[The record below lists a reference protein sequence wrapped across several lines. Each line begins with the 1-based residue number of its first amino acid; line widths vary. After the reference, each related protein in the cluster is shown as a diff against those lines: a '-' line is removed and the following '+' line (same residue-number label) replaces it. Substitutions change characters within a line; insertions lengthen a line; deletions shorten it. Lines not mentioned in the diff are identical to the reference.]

1 MTPADGLYLTVAGL
15 LVFLA
20 GMLAAA
26 GLLGHY
32 LVRADRRERH
42 AEDVRESLL
51 AADWRAADPESYM
64 WTCTTV
70 RLPVIPVQRLALE
83 AAA

>member
-1 MTPADGLYLTVAGL
+1 MTPVDGLYLTVAGL

-20 GMLAAA
+20 GMLTAA

-51 AADWRAADPESYM
+51 AADWRPADLDISR
-64 WTCTTV
+64 WDTV
-70 RLPVIPVQRLALE
+70 QLAVIPAQRVGE
-83 AAA
+83 AIAA